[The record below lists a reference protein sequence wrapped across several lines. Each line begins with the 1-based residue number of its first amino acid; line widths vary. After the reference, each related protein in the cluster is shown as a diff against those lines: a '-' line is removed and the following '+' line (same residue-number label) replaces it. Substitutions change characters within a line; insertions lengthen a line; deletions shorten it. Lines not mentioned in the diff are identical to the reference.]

1 MDLLQC
7 LYRPSTQNNL
17 DYSFNKLTTSLSQAN
32 EIYDSF
38 MGICNL
44 NIDVNLSSHEH
55 GKLEKRSNF
64 LVS

>member
-1 MDLLQC
+1 M
-7 LYRPSTQNNL
+7 PSTQNNL
-17 DYSFNKLTTSLSQAN
+17 DYSFNKLTASLSQAN